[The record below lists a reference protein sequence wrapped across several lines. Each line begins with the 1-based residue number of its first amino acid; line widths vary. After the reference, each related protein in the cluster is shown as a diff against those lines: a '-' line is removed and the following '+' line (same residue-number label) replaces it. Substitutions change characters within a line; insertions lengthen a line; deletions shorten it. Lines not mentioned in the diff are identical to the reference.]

1 MSCATPAFWRAFASL
16 GLLDASQQLRR
27 SGSER
32 ASEPDQRVGPDMRLA
47 ILDSIDL
54 GLVYSGLLAH
64 LAL

>member
-1 MSCATPAFWRAFASL
+1 ML

-54 GLVYSGLLAH
+54 GLVYSGLLAY